1 MKYFKFSEFLKSGT
15 AIRQGIP
22 NRPSAKVLD
31 NLQELT
37 EKVLDPLR
45 EKWGSPLKVTSGYR
59 CRRLNAAVGGSPT
72 SQHMTGE
79 AADITALDKREN
91 LALWELLVMLKDKLP
106 VDQVIWEKGTS
117 FPMWIHVS
125 HRCGALNGK
134 QRRQFFRL

>member
-1 MKYFKFSEFLKSGT
+1 MKYFTFSELLKSET
-15 AIRQGIP
+15 ATRKGIP

-45 EKWGSPLKVTSGYR
+45 DQWGSPLIVTSGYR

-91 LALWELLVMLKDKLP
+91 LALWELLVVLKKKLP
-106 VDQVIWEKGTS
+106 LDQVIWEKGTS
-117 FPMWIHVS
+117 YPMWIHVS
-125 HRCGALNGK
+125 HRSSRSGMK
-134 QRRQFFRL
+134 QRRQFFRM

>member
-1 MKYFKFSEFLKSGT
+1 MKYFSFSEFLRSDT
-15 AIRQGIP
+15 ATRRGIP

-59 CRRLNAAVGGSPT
+59 CRRLNAAVGGSAT

-79 AADITALDKREN
+79 AADITAIDKREN

-117 FPMWIHVS
+117 YPMWIHVS
-125 HRCGALNGK
+125 HRCGALSGK

>member
-1 MKYFKFSEFLKSGT
+1 MKYFKFSELLKSET
-15 AIRQGIP
+15 ATRKGIP

-45 EKWGSPLKVTSGYR
+45 EQWGSPLIVTSGYR

-91 LALWELLVMLKDKLP
+91 LALWELLVMLKNKLP
-106 VDQVIWEKGTS
+106 LDQVIWEKGAS
-117 FPMWIHVS
+117 YPMWIHVS
-125 HRCGALNGK
+125 HRSSSRGKK
-134 QRRQFFRL
+134 QRRQFFRK

>member
-1 MKYFKFSEFLKSGT
+1 MKYFKFSEFLRSET
-15 AIRQGIP
+15 ATRRGIP

-45 EKWGSPLKVTSGYR
+45 EQWGSPLIVTSGYR
-59 CRRLNAAVGGSPT
+59 CRKLNAAVGGSPT

-91 LALWELLVMLKDKLP
+91 LALWELLVLMKNKLP

-117 FPMWIHVS
+117 YPMWIHVS
-125 HRCGALNGK
+125 HRCSSSGKK
-134 QRRQFFRL
+134 QRRQFFRQ

>member
-1 MKYFKFSEFLKSGT
+1 MKYFKFSEFLKSET
-15 AIRQGIP
+15 ATRQGIP

-79 AADITALDKREN
+79 AADITALDKWEN

-125 HRCGALNGK
+125 HRCGALSGK

>member
-1 MKYFKFSEFLKSGT
+1 MKYFKFSEFLRSGT
-15 AIRQGIP
+15 ATRQGIP

-45 EKWGSPLKVTSGYR
+45 EKWGSPIKVTSGYR

-91 LALWELLVMLKDKLP
+91 LALWELLELLKDKLP

-125 HRCGALNGK
+125 HRCGALSGK